1 MAIEQG
7 IWKLAGSAGEPP
19 RKLRAAGLAD
29 EGLLEEQIMQD
40 VAILNRDWLLVGR
53 QVRTAFDKLVDLLAI
68 DANGNVIIIELKR
81 DKTPRDVV
89 AQAIDYASWVV
100 TLADYQLIEIYR
112 DFAERY
118 SRPHATLGE
127 AFEAKF
133 GVPLDGIQLN
143 QEHQL
148 VVVATRLDA
157 SSERI
162 ITYLNEHAQLS
173 INAMFFAAF
182 EDGGNR
188 YLSRAW
194 MIDPDEPTQPIARKA
209 KKEPWNGE
217 FYVSFGSHYPWEDA
231 RRLGFICGGGAAWYS
246 KTLAMLSEGDRVWV
260 YIPKTGYVG
269 VGEVI
274 GERCRADEYRFDTP
288 EGPRT
293 LPEMTL
299 TEGYPQIDPAKD
311 DDEAEYLVPVRWIYT
326 VSRDKAFSEVGLFG
340 NQNTVCKPTTPKW
353 SHTVSRLK
361 QVWRIDGERATE
373 LEAME
378 NPWRR

>member
-7 IWKLAGSAGEPP
+7 IWKLASSTGEPP
-19 RKLRAAGLAD
+19 RKLRPAGLAD

-40 VAILNRDWLLVGR
+40 VAILNRDWLLIGR

-68 DANGNVIIIELKR
+68 DANGTVIIIELKR

-100 TLADYQLIEIYR
+100 TLADYQLIDIYQ

-118 SRPHATLGE
+118 DRPHATLSE

-133 GVPLDGIQLN
+133 GIPLDSVTLN
-143 QEHQL
+143 ESHQL

-194 MIDPDEPTQPIARKA
+194 MIDPDEPSQPVARKA

-217 FYVSFGSHYPWEDA
+217 FYVSFGPHYPWADA

-246 KTLAMLSEGDRVWV
+246 KTLSMLSQGDRVWV

-299 TEGYPQIDPAKD
+299 TEGYPQIDPDKD
-311 DDEAEYLVPVRWIYT
+311 DDEAEYLVPVRWLHT
-326 VSRDKAFSEVGLFG
+326 VSREDAFSEVGLFG

-353 SHTVSRLK
+353 SHTVERLK
-361 QVWRIDGERATE
+361 QVWGISNE
-373 LEAME
+373 
-378 NPWRR
+378 PS

>member
-1 MAIEQG
+1 
-7 IWKLAGSAGEPP
+7 
-19 RKLRAAGLAD
+19 
-29 EGLLEEQIMQD
+29 MQD
-40 VAILNRDWLLVGR
+40 VSILNRDWLLIGR
-53 QVRTAFDKLVDLLAI
+53 QVRTAFDKLIDLMAI
-68 DANGNVIIIELKR
+68 DANGTVIIIELKR

-100 TLADYQLIEIYR
+100 TLVDYQLIDIYQQ
-112 DFAERY
+112 FAERY
-118 SRPHATLGE
+118 HRPHATLEE

-133 GVPLDGIQLN
+133 GISLDAAPLN
-143 QEHQL
+143 ESHQL

-162 ITYLNEHAQLS
+162 INYLNEHAQLS

-194 MIDPDEPTQPIARKA
+194 MIDPDEPAQPTSRKA

-217 FYVSFGSHYPWEDA
+217 FYASFGDDRPWELA
-231 RRLGFICGGGAAWYS
+231 RQYGFIAGGGATWYS

-260 YIPKTGYVG
+260 NIPKTGYVG

-274 GERCRADEYRFDTP
+274 GERCRADSYLFETAQGSKTLLELASQSIYPHLYRNH
-288 EGPRT
+288 
-293 LPEMTL
+293 
-299 TEGYPQIDPAKD
+299 
-311 DDEAEYLVPVRWIYT
+311 DDEQAEYLVPVRWLHT
-326 VSRDKAFSEVGLFG
+326 VSREEAFSEVGLFG

-361 QVWRIDGERATE
+361 QVWQI
-373 LEAME
+373 
-378 NPWRR
+378 

>member
-1 MAIEQG
+1 
-7 IWKLAGSAGEPP
+7 L
-19 RKLRAAGLAD
+19 
-29 EGLLEEQIMQD
+29 
-40 VAILNRDWLLVGR
+40 
-53 QVRTAFDKLVDLLAI
+53 I
-68 DANGNVIIIELKR
+68 DIY
-81 DKTPRDVV
+81 
-89 AQAIDYASWVV
+89 QA
-100 TLADYQLIEIYR
+100 
-112 DFAERY
+112 FAERY
-118 SRPHATLGE
+118 GRPHATLGE
-127 AFEAKF
+127 AFQAKF
-133 GVPLDGIQLN
+133 GIPLDSVTLN
-143 QEHQL
+143 ESHQL

-162 ITYLNEHAQLS
+162 INYLNEHAQLS

-194 MIDPDEPTQPIARKA
+194 MIDPDEPSQPVSRKSR
-209 KKEPWNGE
+209 KEPWNGE
-217 FYVSFGSHYPWEDA
+217 FYASFGPDYPWEDA

-246 KTLAMLSEGDRVWV
+246 KTLSMLSEGDRVWV

-311 DDEAEYLVPVRWIYT
+311 DDEAEYLLPVRWLHT
-326 VSRDKAFSEVGLFG
+326 VSRKEAFSEVGLFG

-361 QVWRIDGERATE
+361 QVWEIEDESY
-373 LEAME
+373 
-378 NPWRR
+378 

>member
-7 IWKLAGSAGEPP
+7 IWKLADSTDEPP
-19 RKLRAAGLAD
+19 RKLRPAGLAD

-40 VAILNRDWLLVGR
+40 VAILNRDWLLIGR
-53 QVRTAFDKLVDLLAI
+53 QVRTAFDKLVDLVAV
-68 DANGNVIIIELKR
+68 DANGTVIIIELKR

-89 AQAIDYASWVV
+89 AQTIDYASWVV
-100 TLADYQLIEIYR
+100 TLADYQLIDIYQA
-112 DFAERY
+112 FAERY
-118 SRPHATLGE
+118 GRPHATLGE

-133 GVPLDGIQLN
+133 GVPLDSVTLN
-143 QEHQL
+143 ESHQL

-194 MIDPDEPTQPIARKA
+194 MIDPDEPNQPVVRES

-217 FYVSFGSHYPWEDA
+217 FYASFGPDYPWEDA

-260 YIPKTGYVG
+260 NIPKTGYVG

-274 GERCRADEYRFDTP
+274 GERCRAEQYRFPTP

-293 LPEMTL
+293 LPEMEL
-299 TEGYPQIDPAKD
+299 LEGSLQLNSAAD
-311 DDEAEYLVPVRWIYT
+311 DDEAEYLVPVRWIHT
-326 VSRDKAFSEVGLFG
+326 VPRDKAFSEVGLFG

-353 SHTVSRLK
+353 SHTVNRLK
-361 QVWRIDGERATE
+361 QAWGPEGVDRDYARH
-373 LEAME
+373 
-378 NPWRR
+378 R